1 MLILTPLF
9 DVNQSE
15 KVTYKIMDKLTNLTD
30 ILKDIQSA
38 VLAYSGGVDST
49 FLLKAMQLSNIR
61 TLAVTAVSEIIP
73 HNDLLTAK
81 EVAGKLGIHHRII
94 KTENLSREEFV
105 SNPPDRC
112 FFCKDEL
119 FKKLTDIALSE
130 GYMFVLDGSNMD
142 DTTDYRPGRKA
153 AAKYNIRSPL
163 IEAGLSKIEIREFS
177 KQLSLSTWDKP
188 SSPCLATRFP
198 YGRRIT
204 KEALSR
210 VGKAE
215 DFLRTLGFCKVR
227 VRDHSS
233 IARIEVEENEI
244 ELVLMPQKRKLISET
259 LNSLGYEF
267 ISLDLDGYKSG
278 SLNRV
283 LRDSHSL

>member
-1 MLILTPLF
+1 
-9 DVNQSE
+9 
-15 KVTYKIMDKLTNLTD
+15 MDKLTRLIN
-30 ILKDIQSA
+30 ILKEMQSA

-49 FLLKAMQLSNIR
+49 FLLKAMQLSDIR

-73 HNDLLTAK
+73 YNDLLTAK
-81 EVAGKLGIHHRII
+81 KVAGELGIQHRII
-94 KTENLSREEFV
+94 RTEELSREEFV
-105 SNPPDRC
+105 SNTPDRC

-119 FKKLTDIALSE
+119 FKKLTDIASSE
-130 GYMFVLDGSNMD
+130 GYMFILDGSNTD
-142 DTTDYRPGRKA
+142 DTKDYRPGRKA
-153 AAKYNIRSPL
+153 ARKYNIRSPL
-163 IEAGLSKIEIREFS
+163 IETGLSKVEIREFS
-177 KQLSLSTWDKP
+177 KQLGISTWNKP

-215 DFLRTLGFCKVR
+215 DFLRTLGFYQVR
-227 VRDHSS
+227 VRDHGG
-233 IARIEVEENEI
+233 IARIEVEEDKIDLLLIPE
-244 ELVLMPQKRKLISET
+244 KRKLISKT
-259 LNSLGYEF
+259 LKSLGYEF

-283 LRDSHSL
+283 LRDSRSI